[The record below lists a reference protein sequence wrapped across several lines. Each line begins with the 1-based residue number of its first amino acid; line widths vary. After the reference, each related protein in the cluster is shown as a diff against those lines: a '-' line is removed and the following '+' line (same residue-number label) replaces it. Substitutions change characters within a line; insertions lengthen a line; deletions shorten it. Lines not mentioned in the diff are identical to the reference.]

1 MSLKNININEETF
14 DLFVSLDPEDK
25 VQFIYDALTDSV
37 ENSYQKQLEILHTK
51 FEKSSYI
58 LVRTQDLLVGPYRL
72 CITNYGDIITFNSD
86 SIRVIRHFIKK
97 MAHDGTMLTTL
108 SYIKKSEVDMYKYF
122 KAYKILGTT
131 QPICEN

>member
-108 SYIKKSEVDMYKYF
+108 SYIKKSEVDM
-122 KAYKILGTT
+122 
-131 QPICEN
+131 